1 MTNHEAA
8 FVAGNVP
15 GVTGVRNDL
24 SPASGALPTGD
35 VRHWIRRALR
45 HSKLDAESIG
55 VRAVNGTVILTGFVA
70 SWAERSSAVAAAW
83 AAPGV
88 IDVDD
93 RLELFY
99 Y

>member
-1 MTNHEAA
+1 MTKHQVQRDEAA
-8 FVAGNVP
+8 VVASEVW
-15 GVTGVRNDL
+15 GVTGVRTAD
-24 SPASGALPTGD
+24 
-35 VRHWIRRALR
+35 
-45 HSKLDAESIG
+45 
-55 VRAVNGTVILTGFVA
+55 GTVILTGFVA
-70 SWAERSSAVAAAW
+70 SLAERSSAVAAAW